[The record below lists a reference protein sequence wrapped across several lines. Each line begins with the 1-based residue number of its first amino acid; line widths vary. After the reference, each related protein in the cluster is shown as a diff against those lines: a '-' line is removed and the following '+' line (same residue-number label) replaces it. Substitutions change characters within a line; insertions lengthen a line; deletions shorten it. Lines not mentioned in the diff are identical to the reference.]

1 LLYNDTYIS
10 YKEIEHPEKIEN
22 ILHIEDL
29 IITNTKN
36 GIYKWDLKQLN
47 LIDKIENIEC
57 NSLLF
62 YLENNFIVVGR
73 NEIVHLINFENMKIV
88 KDIIIGK
95 KGSIIKNILYKS
107 NNIYLIDVEN
117 MGISEWKIKE
127 DEWERLSIRKEN
139 NIKLI
144 GKSFDDK
151 ILGYINEN
159 SMTRIIYIK

>member
-1 LLYNDTYIS
+1 
-10 YKEIEHPEKIEN
+10 
-22 ILHIEDL
+22 
-29 IITNTKN
+29 
-36 GIYKWDLKQLN
+36 
-47 LIDKIENIEC
+47 
-57 NSLLF
+57 
-62 YLENNFIVVGR
+62 
-73 NEIVHLINFENMKIV
+73 MKIV

-95 KGSIIKNILYKS
+95 KGSIINNILYKS

>member
-1 LLYNDTYIS
+1 MLYNDTYIS

-62 YLENNFIVVGR
+62 YLENNLLLLEEMKLFI
-73 NEIVHLINFENMKIV
+73 
-88 KDIIIGK
+88 
-95 KGSIIKNILYKS
+95 
-107 NNIYLIDVEN
+107 
-117 MGISEWKIKE
+117 
-127 DEWERLSIRKEN
+127 
-139 NIKLI
+139 
-144 GKSFDDK
+144 
-151 ILGYINEN
+151 
-159 SMTRIIYIK
+159 

>member
-1 LLYNDTYIS
+1 
-10 YKEIEHPEKIEN
+10 
-22 ILHIEDL
+22 
-29 IITNTKN
+29 
-36 GIYKWDLKQLN
+36 
-47 LIDKIENIEC
+47 
-57 NSLLF
+57 
-62 YLENNFIVVGR
+62 
-73 NEIVHLINFENMKIV
+73 
-88 KDIIIGK
+88 
-95 KGSIIKNILYKS
+95 
-107 NNIYLIDVEN
+107 